1 MKVLHV
7 ITGLSS
13 GGAER
18 ALYNILAGGLA
29 KQFDSVVVSL
39 RDGGVYASR
48 LRALGVP
55 VYELGMRSGLPGP
68 ATIARLRALVRQ
80 HRPDLIQG
88 WMYHG
93 NLAASLAAILAPG
106 QPAVAWNVRHSLY
119 QLSAEKPLTRQVI
132 RGNRL
137 LSSRPHAILYNS
149 RLSREQHEAFGF
161 SSTMGRVIANGFD
174 TEALAPTSEQRAAAR
189 ELIGIEE
196 SDVVVGHVARFHPMK
211 DHAGFLRAALRVLER
226 RPETRFLLL
235 GRGVSFENPAL
246 RGIVPDALADRFIFL
261 GERTDAHQLMHAMD
275 ILCMSSAWGEAF
287 PNVLGEAMASGVPC
301 VATDV
306 GDSADIVGDTGRI
319 APPSQPDALA
329 EALLEFLAIS
339 ATERVAMGRAA
350 RQRIEARYALPAI
363 VSQYAEMYN
372 QLVQEKQ

>member
-1 MKVLHV
+1 M

-55 VYELGMRSGLPGP
+55 VYELGMRSGLPRP
-68 ATIARLRALVRQ
+68 ATIARLRTLVRQ

-106 QPAVAWNVRHSLY
+106 QPAVAWNVRQSLY

-189 ELIGIEE
+189 KLVGIDEE

-211 DHAGFLRAALRVLER
+211 DHAGFLRAALRVLKH
-226 RPETRFLLL
+226 RPGTRFLLL
-235 GRGVSFENPAL
+235 GRDVSLENPAL
-246 RGIVPDALADRFIFL
+246 AGIVPDALTERFIFL
-261 GERTDAHQLMHAMD
+261 GERSDVHQLMQTMD

-306 GDSADIVGDTGRI
+306 GDSAHIVGDTGRI
-319 APPSQPDALA
+319 APASQPDALA
-329 EALLEFLAIS
+329 EALLDLLALS
-339 ATERVAMGRAA
+339 ATERDELGRAA
-350 RQRIEARYALPAI
+350 RKRIEARYALPAI

>member
-1 MKVLHV
+1 MKLIHV
-7 ITGLSS
+7 ITGLAS

-18 ALYNILAGGLA
+18 ALYNILTGGLA

-48 LRALGVP
+48 LRALGIP
-55 VYELGMRSGLPGP
+55 VYELGMRSGFPGP
-68 ATIARLRALVRQ
+68 TTIARLRSLLQQ

-137 LSSRPHAILYNS
+137 LSSSTHAILYNS
-149 RLSREQHEAFGF
+149 RLSREQHETFGF
-161 SSTMGRVIANGFD
+161 TSTMGRVIANGFD
-174 TEALAPTSEQRAAAR
+174 TEALSPTLEQWAAAR
-189 ELIGIEE
+189 QRIGIKE
-196 SDVVVGHVARFHPMK
+196 SDVVVGHVARFHPIK
-211 DHAGFLRAALRVLER
+211 DHATFLRAALRVLQH

-235 GRGVSFENPAL
+235 GRNVSLENPAL
-246 RGIVPDALADRFIFL
+246 EGIVPDALAERFIFL
-261 GERTDAHQLMHAMD
+261 GECSDVHHLMQAMD
-275 ILCMSSAWGEAF
+275 ILCQSSRSEAF

-306 GDSADIVGDTGRI
+306 GDSADIIGETGRLS
-319 APPSQPDALA
+319 PPRQPNALA
-329 EALLEFLAIS
+329 GAMLELLALPSE
-339 ATERVAMGRAA
+339 ERIRLGRAA
-350 RQRIEARYALPAI
+350 RARIEARYALPAI
-363 VSQYAEMYN
+363 VSQYADVYDH
-372 QLVQEKQ
+372 LVQQK